1 MNTHHMPAIRY
12 LILSVLMIGLAG
24 CQTAYYNTMEKL
36 GVYKRDILVDR
47 VEEARNSQDE
57 AKEQFK
63 SAFDRFASVLQFN
76 GGNLEEK
83 YTQLNAEFEA
93 SMERAEE
100 VRDRIDSV
108 EDVGEALFAEWEQEL
123 EQYSR
128 ADLRR
133 ASESRLRETR
143 DHYQRL
149 IRAMRKAERSMDP
162 PLEAFQ
168 DQVLF
173 LKHNLN
179 ARAIAS
185 LEAELASV
193 RSNVRILISDME
205 KSIAEADAFIKGLEQ

>member
-1 MNTHHMPAIRY
+1 
-12 LILSVLMIGLAG
+12 MIGLAG

-63 SAFDRFASVLQFN
+63 SALDRFSAVLQFD
-76 GGNLEEK
+76 GGDLEEK